1 MAANLAFFGLAREP
15 FSPTPDPAFLFLSP
29 GHDEALAQLLYGVNE
44 RKAFILLT
52 GEVGTGKTTLLR
64 ALMGRLG
71 SDTAVS
77 LVTHSALPFEG
88 LIEYILD
95 GFGIAKGGQSTVQ
108 QLLALQA
115 YLVDRYHAGQNTVII
130 LDEAQNLGRET
141 LERVRLLSNL
151 ETTTDKIL
159 QIVLTGQPELAATL
173 EAPELRQLDQRIALR
188 CRTIP
193 LSPAQVRDYIETRL
207 HVAGA
212 AGPGLFTDEAVDRIA
227 RASRGIPRMINNICD
242 HCLVVGY
249 ADQVRRIDRKVAD
262 EAIRYF
268 GKPAGR
274 SRRQPERS
282 NRRTLVWLSGA
293 GAAAA
298 AALLALQREVGH
310 VLGSY
315 SAHLMDWARSMRD
328 MVSR

>member
-64 ALMGRLG
+64 ALMARLG
-71 SDTAVS
+71 NDTAVS

-88 LIEYILD
+88 LSSASWTASALPR
-95 GFGIAKGGQSTVQ
+95 AGQSTVQ

-130 LDEAQNLGRET
+130 LDEAQNLTRET
-141 LERVRLLSNL
+141 LEQSAPAL
-151 ETTTDKIL
+151 ESRDDDR
-159 QIVLTGQPELAATL
+159 QDPPDRADGQPELAATL

-193 LSPAQVRDYIETRL
+193 AEPTPGSRL
-207 HVAGA
+207 H
-212 AGPGLFTDEAVDRIA
+212 
-227 RASRGIPRMINNICD
+227 
-242 HCLVVGY
+242 
-249 ADQVRRIDRKVAD
+249 
-262 EAIRYF
+262 
-268 GKPAGR
+268 
-274 SRRQPERS
+274 
-282 NRRTLVWLSGA
+282 
-293 GAAAA
+293 
-298 AALLALQREVGH
+298 
-310 VLGSY
+310 
-315 SAHLMDWARSMRD
+315 
-328 MVSR
+328 